1 MTDFKQL
8 YEKEK
13 AEHDATRAALG
24 RLREAFRR
32 HFFGL
37 LAIALLLIP
46 ADDITEK
53 VMEYSERKEV

>member
-1 MTDFKQL
+1 MDYKQL

-13 AEHDATRAALG
+13 AEHDATKAALQ

-32 HFFGL
+32 HFLGL
-37 LAIALLLIP
+37 LNIALLLIP

-53 VMEYSERKEV
+53 VIEYSERRD

>member
-1 MTDFKQL
+1 VTDFKQL

-13 AEHDATRAALG
+13 AEHDATKAALQ

-37 LAIALLLIP
+37 LSIALLLVP
-46 ADDITEK
+46 ADEITDK
-53 VMEYSERKEV
+53 VIEYSERRD